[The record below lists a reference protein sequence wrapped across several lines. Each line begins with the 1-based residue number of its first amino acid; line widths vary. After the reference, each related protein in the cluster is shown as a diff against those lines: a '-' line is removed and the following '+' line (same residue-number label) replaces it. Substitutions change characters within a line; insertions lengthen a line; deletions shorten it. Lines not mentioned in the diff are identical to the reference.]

1 MHRCLTKTKITTGHP
16 LSIKLQR
23 KHHRKDSTE
32 TVQWQEKRGRI
43 WRATCSDGAVEWKSF
58 SLNKHER
65 DGSHNHREVEAG
77 GWHIWAG
84 GGPALILWTE
94 GSSHSGVNW
103 DLCHMCHKGGMTS
116 PMMGTRSAAKPDVP
130 ADASLCSHP
139 ICLSVIGKTRERPRN
154 ALRAAGGHAQCTD
167 LTLSSLQCEQVS
179 AQK

>member
-1 MHRCLTKTKITTGHP
+1 MHEKQKRDRSMHRCLTKTKITTGHP

-103 DLCHMCHKGGMTS
+103 ETS
-116 PMMGTRSAAKPDVP
+116 AICATKAEWAARWWGPGVPLSQMYQPTPACAPTRSA
-130 ADASLCSHP
+130 
-139 ICLSVIGKTRERPRN
+139 
-154 ALRAAGGHAQCTD
+154 
-167 LTLSSLQCEQVS
+167 
-179 AQK
+179 